1 MSWPAASKAM
11 GELGL
16 DPSLFPSRDPRCDVW
31 SVAVPIG
38 DTFDG
43 WLSVMNNHLQPD
55 MTSAGWVVQSLSVLL
70 DGSGDIVVVSISRR
84 VSPEQLRPQ
93 QILVP
98 QPGPPNL
105 RPVV

>member
-1 MSWPAASKAM
+1 MSWPSASKAIA
-11 GELGL
+11 ELRL
-16 DPSLFPSRDPRCDVW
+16 DPTLFPRQGADCDVW

-38 DTFDG
+38 EEFNG

-55 MTSAGWVVQSLSVLL
+55 MTSSGWVVQSLSVLL
-70 DGSGDIVVVSISRR
+70 DGSGVIVVVSISRR